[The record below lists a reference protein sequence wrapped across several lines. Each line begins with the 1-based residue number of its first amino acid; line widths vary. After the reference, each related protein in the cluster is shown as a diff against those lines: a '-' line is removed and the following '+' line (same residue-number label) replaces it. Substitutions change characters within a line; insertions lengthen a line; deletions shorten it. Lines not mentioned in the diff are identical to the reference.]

1 MLAQTIATFLFGVK
15 PLDPLTFA
23 AVVVVLGVTAAI
35 ASAVP
40 AIRAARVDPVVAFRT
55 E

>member
-1 MLAQTIATFLFGVK
+1 VFLFGVK

-23 AVVVVLGVTAAI
+23 SPGIVLALTSAI
-35 ASAVP
+35 PSAVP
-40 AIRAARVDPVVAFRT
+40 AIRAARVDPVEAFRN